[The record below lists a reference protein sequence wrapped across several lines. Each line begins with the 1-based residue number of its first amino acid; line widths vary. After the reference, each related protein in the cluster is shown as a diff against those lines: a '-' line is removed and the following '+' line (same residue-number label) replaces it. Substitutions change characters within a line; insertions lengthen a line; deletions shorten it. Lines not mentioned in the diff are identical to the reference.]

1 MDRKVYDKKKDEVV
15 FHGML
20 YQCENFMKELKQN
33 GKVKTAFGYYVP
45 NNINDVVILP
55 SDVIVQGFPIW

>member
-1 MDRKVYDKKKDEVV
+1 MHRKVYDKKKDEVV
-15 FHGML
+15 FHGMQ

-45 NNINDVVILP
+45 NDINDVVILP
-55 SDVIVQGFPIW
+55 EDVIVQGFPIW